1 MCSKDMTAS
10 YCKGVQDNKVAFVFQ
25 CPGQIEEI
33 LNKPICGATGAH
45 LECLI
50 LELKADTDLA
60 NYFKYTCRYKYRIIN
75 LSETVYYNGS
85 ENGNKPGTSQVN
97 SVENIKRLHGALENM
112 ELIIVFSEKYKSMFQ
127 QHDLLENKGA
137 KNVIYSR
144 HLSSQSINQ
153 INKDV
158 SDMKIEVNSDGNLK
172 RRIKV
177 IAKEIT
183 DQLKAEEV

>member
-10 YCKGVQDNKVAFVFQ
+10 YCKGVQDNKVAFVFL

-50 LELKADTDLA
+50 SELQADTDL
-60 NYFKYTCRYKYRIIN
+60 NKYFKYTCRYKYRVIN

-85 ENGNKPGTSQVN
+85 KNGNRPSGSQVK
-97 SVENIKRLHGALENM
+97 SEENIERLQDALENM
-112 ELIIVFSEKYKSMFQ
+112 ELILVFSLEYKDMFQ
-127 QHDLLENKGA
+127 KQVLLENKGA
-137 KNVIYSR
+137 KNIVYSR

-153 INKDV
+153 IDKDV
-158 SDMKIEVNSDGNLK
+158 SNMEIKENSEGNLK

-177 IAKEIT
+177 IAKEIIE
-183 DQLKAEEV
+183 QFKGEEE